1 MGLFSNLW
9 KGIKRLLPGKGAL
22 IEGAA
27 KAITRPFQGNLIKG
41 AQKAVSNIVQSLIP
55 KPAQEITKQQQN
67 QQAPPQQPTTTE
79 IQKPPQIVSPKIIR
93 SLLPIQ
99 AVGYFKAK
107 QKTASAPIR
116 LRPTNSLLPN
126 YRRKPSFYFLTRLL
140 R

>member
-9 KGIKRLLPGKGAL
+9 KGIKQLLPGKGAL

-27 KAITRPFQGNLIKG
+27 KAITQPFQGNLIKG
-41 AQKAVSNIVQSLIP
+41 VQKSVSNIVQSLIP
-55 KPAQEITKQQQN
+55 KPAQKVIKQ
-67 QQAPPQQPTTTE
+67 QQPTTTE

-116 LRPTNSLLPN
+116 LRSTNSLLPN